1 MATDRIADFT
11 DFRGVLVPDPR
22 ITAVD
27 TTHSTLTQAGPRPG
41 VPDAQGQ
48 TEMVLASG
56 GTQAASKTLQVQAL
70 SAGMPE
76 VDGAAQVWRYSGDT
90 YWRGWNPPTI
100 ITGWQPV
107 LICDG
112 SVTTKASAKYVHTLA
127 LASGKIAAV
136 FQIRDNTI
144 GAVQD
149 EVWVYVRDPDTNTWD
164 SGTQIYA
171 QSPVYSAGRGA
182 HPCLVEL
189 PNGRVLVFHWVELT
203 SGDCQVRMQYTDD
216 LSTWATGSS
225 ACLPTSVPYNAEGW
239 FANDYDTM
247 GRLRACYLNGEI
259 ALWASL
265 RLANNNLAASGDLR
279 DVVRQYGST
288 SLGARFTQVAEATSD
303 GTYRGGY
310 QDCAIVNG
318 RILFAWCCLNL
329 VAENFIQRVFLASAF
344 EPFTGATFQGTP
356 DRQFFAFNTTLAA
369 TQGKQMSDGDCA
381 ICVADSGEV
390 YILHRITSDSIIKT
404 QACLVERSK
413 DGGSTWEYLGQTLSE
428 DHSVWWQEGGA
439 PGTVYPRGFSACCQS
454 GRVVV
459 VTHWTAAIGNEDDS
473 VGTIYL
479 GGYSTVTQPTYG
491 GDFPSDANRAS
502 YEKTWLPFEK
512 PDDGSWTAAGAG
524 TGVLTGGELVITT
537 SSNQLTYSKTFTS
550 TVAQG
555 LDVAGSVTVDSG
567 GSVATRTVYV
577 WVVVADGTNDYTVEL
592 RLGRWSVE
600 LYDLHGPTSIG
611 TVSVDT
617 SAGVDFKIAL
627 TSAGVAWWIKSR
639 SLGSDA
645 EWTPGTPSTSLTNNT
660 GAAGPINQVVF
671 GHHAVPLITA
681 VSRWHFFGIS
691 NSKFT
696 GATLAGGQTNPDD
709 LFPRPLMASSVY
721 VDGGTTIKAL
731 DGPAFTGDTWHIAT
745 RYDYAVGRVLHTQE
759 PSPRRGWRST
769 DETVHRIAFA
779 LDPSITAASRQ
790 GNVVIAIAVLGAN
803 WRTGSLEADSGG
815 GSWSSIGTVDAADGL
830 ASMAY
835 VRAGNSLEADAGS
848 TDTPYLDLNEC
859 RDWTVSLGSSKFRRV
874 AWNSEGMW
882 DQSGKRAR
890 LFLDGVDNTEPSSGT
905 LSLWPRDFVLLVR
918 VNSANYAGL
927 RLVIDA
933 QTTVD
938 GYLEAGTV
946 VAGPVVIW
954 GQPYGWGRV
963 MEDSANV
970 QRTVSEDGTDR
981 MRKLGPETRQVQIDW
996 MDGVD
1001 ETQISGTP
1009 DPDYVSTSTTGGS
1022 LGAAD
1027 LRSAARQL
1035 AGMVSL
1041 TDGGKVPVVY
1051 LPKISK
1057 GSSGNDTEMFNR
1069 RASLLYG
1076 RMASSVRREMVQGDE
1091 GRNEVVRV
1099 SRITIDELK

>member
-27 TTHSTLTQAGPRPG
+27 TTNSTLTQAGPRPG

-56 GTQAASKTLQVQAL
+56 GTQAASKTLQIQAL
-70 SAGMPE
+70 RAGMPE
-76 VDGAAQVWRYSGDT
+76 VDGAGQVWRYDGDT

-112 SVTTKASAKYVHTLA
+112 SSATKASAKYVHTLA

-149 EVWVYVRDPDTNTWD
+149 EVWVYIRSETADTWD

-171 QSPVYSAGRGA
+171 QVDGYSAGRGS
-182 HPCLVEL
+182 HPCLVQL
-189 PNGRVLVFHWVELT
+189 PNGRLLVFHWVELS

-225 ACLPTSVPYNAEGW
+225 ACLPASVTYTAEAGSA
-239 FANDYDTM
+239 ANYDTM

-265 RLANNNLAASGDLR
+265 RLANNNLAGAGDLR

-288 SLGARFTQVAEATSD
+288 SLGGRFTQVAEATSD
-303 GTYRGGY
+303 GNYRGGY

-318 RILFAWCCLNL
+318 RILFAWCCLNG
-329 VAENFIQRVFLASAF
+329 ATQFIQRVSLASAF
-344 EPFTGATFQGTP
+344 EAFTGAAFQGTP
-356 DRQFFAFNTTLAA
+356 A
-369 TQGKQMSDGDCA
+369 TQETAFDTTFAANQGRQMDDGDCA
-381 ICVADSGEV
+381 ICAADSGEV
-390 YILHRITSDSIIKT
+390 YILHRITDDDATKT
-404 QACLVERSK
+404 QACLIERSK
-413 DGGSTWEYLGQTLSE
+413 DDGATWEYLGQSTSA
-428 DHSVWWQEGGA
+428 DFSVWWQDGA
-439 PGTVYPRGFSACCQS
+439 STGTYYPRGFSACCQY

-459 VTHWTAAIGNEDDS
+459 VTHWTAATGNEDDS

-479 GGYSTVTQPTYG
+479 GGYSTMTQPTYG
-491 GDFPSDANRAS
+491 GGFPSDANRAS
-502 YEKTWLPFEK
+502 YELTWLPFEK
-512 PDDGSWTAAGAG
+512 PDDGTWTAAGAG
-524 TGVLTGGELVITT
+524 TGVLTGGELVVTT
-537 SSNQLTYSKTFTS
+537 SSQQRTYSEIFST

-567 GSVATRTVYV
+567 GSVASRTVYV

-592 RLGRWSVE
+592 RLGTSSVE

-639 SLGSDA
+639 AFGSDA
-645 EWTPGTPSTSLTNNT
+645 EWTAGTTSSSLTNNT
-660 GAAGPINQVVF
+660 GAAGPIGQVVF
-671 GHHAVPLITA
+671 GHNSSTTA
-681 VSRWHFFGIS
+681 VSNWHFIGVG
-691 NSKFT
+691 KGQFT
-696 GATLAGGQTNPDD
+696 GDTLAGGQTNPDD
-709 LFPRPLMASSVY
+709 LFPRPLVASSVY

-731 DGPAFTGDTWHIAT
+731 DGPAFVGDQWDIAT
-745 RYDYAVGRVLHTQE
+745 RYDYAVGRVLHAQE

-996 MDGVD
+996 TDGVD

-1009 DPDYVSTSTTGGS
+1009 DPDYVSTSTTGGTQ
-1022 LGAAD
+1022 GAAD

-1041 TDGGKVPVVY
+1041 TDGGKIPVVY
-1051 LPKISK
+1051 LPQISK